1 MKTKSILFVVCFALS
16 IQAQAQKCDCPTV
29 FEAVIKKVANN
40 YLQLKQMQIA
50 GKANDYEQRVKAYR
64 QKVKSIASDQ
74 CTAFLNDFLDYFQDR
89 HLFVFEYPK
98 YTEQQLEVHKKR
110 IQSQK
115 KTTEQL
121 SQMVQQQQGKHPL
134 IGYWTDGKSLLAI
147 ITEQEKYN
155 AYILKNKDDAS
166 KTGELLAQLHA
177 NQHRIKATYNT
188 YKYTPR
194 YIWGGIYKENTSLRF
209 SGGIAWTKVK
219 NAQSAIFAPKLPTIQ
234 KLDDHNT
241 LFTIPSFSVDY
252 KKFVQLVK
260 ANRKLLLNSK
270 NLIFD
275 IRGNTGGNA
284 VYFTFLDMYA
294 NQTLKGGQG
303 LVLAS
308 KATKR
313 YFEQFAKRNKIYK
326 PVVKRITANMGAIV
340 DGPQYPNRKYKAARK
355 SKIKNVAILTDH
367 GCMSAAESFI
377 LHSKGAST
385 KVTTFGSPTAGV
397 IDYTSVTVL
406 KLPTSGD
413 QRIYFGFPTSSLHKQ
428 IPQNGYNKTGIK
440 PDVPI
445 ENSEKDKIKFI
456 RAYFNRK

>member
-1 MKTKSILFVVCFALS
+1 MKTRSILFIVLFFVSTL
-16 IQAQAQKCDCPTV
+16 AQAQKCDCPTV

-40 YLQLKQMQIA
+40 YLQLKQMQVA
-50 GKANDYEQRVKAYR
+50 GNTSNYQERVKTYR
-64 QKVKSIASDQ
+64 QKVKNVVPNQ
-74 CTAFLNDFLDYFQDR
+74 CTAFLNDFLDYFQDG

-98 YTEQQLEVHKKR
+98 YTEQQLEAHKKR

-115 KTTEQL
+115 KSAEQL
-121 SQMVQQQQGKHPL
+121 LQMVQQQQGKHPL
-134 IGYWTDGKSLLAI
+134 IGYWTDGKSILAVI
-147 ITEQEKYN
+147 AEQGKYK
-155 AYILKNKDDAS
+155 AYILKNKTNAN
-166 KTGELLAQLHA
+166 KTGELLAQL
-177 NQHRIKATYNT
+177 QVDKHRIKATYHT

-194 YIWGGIYKENTSLRF
+194 HVWGGIYKGNTSIKF
-209 SGGIAWTKVK
+209 SGGIAWAKVK
-219 NAQSAIFAPKLPTIQ
+219 NSQSTIINPRFPTIQ
-234 KLDDHNT
+234 KLDDQNT
-241 LFTIPSFSVDY
+241 LFTIPSFSVNY